1 MKRCPAVAATL
12 TARERSLRLP
22 PPAVGRWSCS
32 RSPSRV
38 PSPGPPNAKVLLYSL
53 YPGKN

>member
-1 MKRCPAVAATL
+1 MKRCLAVAATF
-12 TARERSLRLP
+12 TARERSCDCP
-22 PPAVGRWSCS
+22 PPAVSRWSCS